1 MFSVYSGVNSVVQ
14 TIIIMANIDE
24 RLLAASKADKQRQE
38 EMSYRDQLR
47 QEKLGSADKD
57 RQAGGESGSLRQRVQ
72 AARQALNLKEKAKQ
86 KLEEKV
92 MAPARAATNRAL
104 QWAWKALIPS
114 WGLSLIYI
122 NIHVFLRFVLGDK
135 LFCKLGQEWL
145 PKQISS
151 VSGAPGEMAGKTI
164 GIVEVMVL
172 LILDLIAFFIVLAIL
187 ALLVMIATWL
197 GVSWWEKLEMIYDAL
212 KVLGWATI
220 KALVFLF
227 Q

>member
-1 MFSVYSGVNSVVQ
+1 MVQ

-57 RQAGGESGSLRQRVQ
+57 RQADGESGSLRQRVQ
-72 AARQALNLKEKAKQ
+72 AARQALNLKEQAKK

-92 MAPARAATNRAL
+92 AAPAKQGTNWLLR
-104 QWAWKALIPS
+104 WAWTSLVPS

-151 VSGAPGEMAGKTI
+151 VSGAPGDMAGKTV

-172 LILDLIAFFIVLAIL
+172 LMLDLIAFLIILSIITIIVW
-187 ALLVMIATWL
+187 IADSLIFKIWSATAKA
-197 GVSWWEKLEMIYDAL
+197 WEWIF
-212 KVLGWATI
+212 VWN
-220 KALVFLF
+220 
-227 Q
+227 

>member
-1 MFSVYSGVNSVVQ
+1 MVQ

-57 RQAGGESGSLRQRVQ
+57 RQADGESGSLRQRVQ
-72 AARQALNLKEKAKQ
+72 AARQALNLKEQAKK

-92 MAPARAATNRAL
+92 AAPAKQGTNWLLR
-104 QWAWKALIPS
+104 WAWTSLVVPS

>member
-1 MFSVYSGVNSVVQ
+1 
-14 TIIIMANIDE
+14 MANIDE

-57 RQAGGESGSLRQRVQ
+57 RQADGESGSLRQRVQ

-92 MAPARAATNRAL
+92 MAPAKQGTNWLLR
-104 QWAWKALIPS
+104 WAWTSLVPS

-212 KVLGWATI
+212 KFLGWATI

>member
-1 MFSVYSGVNSVVQ
+1 
-14 TIIIMANIDE
+14 
-24 RLLAASKADKQRQE
+24 
-38 EMSYRDQLR
+38 
-47 QEKLGSADKD
+47 
-57 RQAGGESGSLRQRVQ
+57 
-72 AARQALNLKEKAKQ
+72 
-86 KLEEKV
+86 
-92 MAPARAATNRAL
+92 
-104 QWAWKALIPS
+104 
-114 WGLSLIYI
+114 
-122 NIHVFLRFVLGDK
+122 

>member
-1 MFSVYSGVNSVVQ
+1 M
-14 TIIIMANIDE
+14 
-24 RLLAASKADKQRQE
+24 
-38 EMSYRDQLR
+38 
-47 QEKLGSADKD
+47 
-57 RQAGGESGSLRQRVQ
+57 
-72 AARQALNLKEKAKQ
+72 
-86 KLEEKV
+86 EEKV
-92 MAPARAATNRAL
+92 AAPAKQGTNWLLR
-104 QWAWKALIPS
+104 WAWTSLVVPS